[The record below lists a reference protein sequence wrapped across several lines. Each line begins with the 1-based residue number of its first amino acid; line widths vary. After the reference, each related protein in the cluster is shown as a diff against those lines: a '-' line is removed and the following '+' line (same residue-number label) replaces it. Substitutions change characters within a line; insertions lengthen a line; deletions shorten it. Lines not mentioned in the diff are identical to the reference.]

1 MSAKIKVG
9 DQAPTFRLPDQG
21 GNDVNLAQRIGKGP
35 VVLYFYPKDFTA
47 GCTMEAREFREMYEE
62 FQRRGADV
70 IGVSGDSVE
79 THRRFAEE
87 QELPFTLLSDVDD
100 NVRDMYGAWSALG
113 MPDRITYLIDRQ
125 GIVRMV
131 FSSQMRPRKH
141 AAEALRALEDVSA
154 ERVVTSA
161 KSS

>member
-1 MSAKIKVG
+1 
-9 DQAPTFRLPDQG
+9 
-21 GNDVNLAQRIGKGP
+21 
-35 VVLYFYPKDFTA
+35 
-47 GCTMEAREFREMYEE
+47 
-62 FQRRGADV
+62 
-70 IGVSGDSVE
+70 
-79 THRRFAEE
+79 
-87 QELPFTLLSDVDD
+87 
-100 NVRDMYGAWSALG
+100 